1 MSENIEKHFTHLHLH
16 TDYSLLDG
24 AIQLDKLIEFGKK
37 HKCRAL
43 AISDHGNIFAAVKF
57 FEKCKKAGIKAIIGM
72 EAYITES
79 VSSRDIN
86 NPYYH
91 LLLLVENEE
100 GYRNLCRLIEFS
112 FTSGF
117 YFKPRIDYEVLK
129 KFSRGLIAT
138 SSCLGGHIP
147 KLIMS
152 GKLKEAKDKI
162 SKMQEMFLDR
172 YFLEVQPENQR
183 EQKELNENIFS
194 LEKELGIYSIA
205 TADCHYVSEKDRYA
219 HEVMLAIQT
228 RHLMSDSDRMTF
240 GDCLAYMRSP
250 EEMLNEFSARED
262 VVWRTGEVADLCNFE
277 FKTGKLFFPKFQLPE
292 PFLSDLEFF
301 KSQCE
306 DGFKILLLKGK
317 IEISKK
323 EEYEKRL
330 YLEIALI
337 DKMGFVPYFL
347 VVSDFIQWAKNNGIA
362 VGPGRGSVAGSLVS
376 WTLFITDIDPIKYN
390 LLFERFLNPERVSM
404 PDIDI
409 DFCVNG
415 RERVIQ
421 YVRDKY
427 GQDRVGQI
435 ITFGT
440 MMAKGAIKDV
450 ARALGFSFEDANM
463 ITNLIP
469 DELKISIKDSIEQ
482 EPKLKNLI
490 EKNEK
495 IAELFDIAQRL
506 EGMTRHASKHA
517 AGIVISPEPI
527 AHVLPIYIPAK
538 SNEIVTQ
545 YAMTELDLLGFLKM
559 DFLGLKNL
567 TLITNV
573 INLVKKNYGIDID
586 ISMIPLDDKKVFEL
600 NSKGD
605 TSGVFQLE
613 SDGIKDVLRKLQ
625 PACFEDIIAVN
636 ALYRPGPLGS
646 GMVDDFI
653 ERKHGR
659 QEVTYIFK
667 ELEEVL
673 KETYGVIVYQEQVM
687 KIASAI
693 AGYSLAE
700 ADILRRAMGK
710 KKADVMAEQRSVF
723 VKRSVERGFEEKK
736 SGELFDLMAYFAGYG
751 FNKSHSAAYALIA
764 YQTAYLKAHYLK
776 EFMACL
782 ITLELGNPETTSMY
796 INEVKGK
803 NIKLLPPDINRSVN
817 VFSCEGEAIRFGLL
831 GVKNVG
837 AAALESIFKERENG
851 VFLDLNDF
859 CQRIDL
865 RVCNKRVLEFLIIS
879 GSFDNLHDSRAE
891 MISNLDEFMK
901 CAQDFKN
908 NEESGQLSLFDEKT
922 GNEEIDKKK
931 FYLQKLI
938 KVDEWS
944 ALQKLEKE
952 KEALGIYLSNHPI
965 DDYDLKFSIYGIK
978 KINDVRE
985 TKNSY
990 EVTRGAIISFREV
1003 KTKKGDIMAF
1013 AVIEDQVAKADI
1025 VIFPKIYQ
1033 KYSDILR
1040 NFNLFIFSGDA
1051 TETSNENVKIKVES
1065 IIPLVNF
1072 DVESKISAFRL
1083 KLNSKIRKDEF
1094 FELSKLSSKNGE
1106 VDLIFEFEEKEKK
1119 FEHYVHGKLK
1129 LDEYF
1134 FKFARNKDIEIVPY
1148 F

>member
-1 MSENIEKHFTHLHLH
+1 
-16 TDYSLLDG
+16 
-24 AIQLDKLIEFGKK
+24 
-37 HKCRAL
+37 
-43 AISDHGNIFAAVKF
+43 
-57 FEKCKKAGIKAIIGM
+57 
-72 EAYITES
+72 
-79 VSSRDIN
+79 
-86 NPYYH
+86 
-91 LLLLVENEE
+91 
-100 GYRNLCRLIEFS
+100 
-112 FTSGF
+112 
-117 YFKPRIDYEVLK
+117 
-129 KFSRGLIAT
+129 
-138 SSCLGGHIP
+138 
-147 KLIMS
+147 MS
-152 GKLKEAKDKI
+152 GKEKEAKNKI
-162 SKMQEMFLDR
+162 SKMQELFKDR
-172 YFLEVQPENQR
+172 YFLEVQPENLS
-183 EQKELNENIFS
+183 EQKQLNEYIFS
-194 LEKELGIYSIA
+194 LEKEIGIPVIA

-228 RHLMSDSDRMTF
+228 RHLMSDVDRMTF
-240 GDCLAYMRSP
+240 GECRAHMRSP
-250 EEMLNEFSARED
+250 EEMLSEFSSRED
-262 VVWRTGEVADLCNFE
+262 IIWRTGEVADLCNFE

-292 PFLSDLEFF
+292 PFSSDSEFF
-301 KSQCE
+301 KNQCE
-306 DGFKILLLKGK
+306 EGFNKLLSKGK
-317 IEISKK
+317 IELSKK
-323 EEYEKRL
+323 EDYKKRL
-330 YLEIALI
+330 DLEIALI

-376 WTLFITDIDPIKYN
+376 WALAITDIDPIKYN

-415 RERVIQ
+415 REKVIQ

-427 GQDRVGQI
+427 GHDRVGQI

-463 ITNLIP
+463 ITNLVP
-469 DELKISIKDSIEQ
+469 DELKISIKDAIEQ
-482 EPKLKNLI
+482 EPKIKNLI

-495 IAELFDIAQRL
+495 VAELFDVAQRL

-527 AHVLPIYIPAK
+527 AHVLPIYIPPK

-567 TLITNV
+567 TLIINV
-573 INLVKKNYGIDID
+573 INLVKKNYGIEID
-586 ISMIPLDDKKVFEL
+586 ISMISLYDKKVFEL

-659 QEVTYIFK
+659 QKVTYIFK

-687 KIASAI
+687 KIASVI

-710 KKADVMAEQRSVF
+710 KKADVMEEQRSIF
-723 VKRSVERGFEEKK
+723 VKRSVERNFDEKK

-782 ITLELGNPETTSMY
+782 ITLELGNAETTSLY
-796 INEVKGK
+796 ISEVKGR
-803 NIKLLPPDINRSVN
+803 NIKLLPPDINKSIS
-817 VFSCEGEAIRFGLL
+817 VFSCEEEAIRFGLL

-837 AAALESIFKERENG
+837 AAALESIIKERENG
-851 VFLDLNDF
+851 NFLNLNDF

-891 MISNLDEFMK
+891 MISNLDEVMK
-901 CAQDFKN
+901 SAQDYKDN
-908 NEESGQLSLFDEKT
+908 KDSGQLSLFDENT
-922 GNEEIDKKK
+922 GDEEIDRKK
-931 FYLQKLI
+931 FYYQKWAN
-938 KVDEWS
+938 VDPWS
-944 ALQKLEKE
+944 SLQKLEKE

-965 DDYDLKFSIYGIK
+965 DDYDLKFSVYGIK
-978 KINDVRE
+978 TINEVRE

-1003 KTKKGDIMAF
+1003 KTKKGDLMAF
-1013 AVIEDQVAKADI
+1013 ATIEDQVSKADI

-1033 KYSDILR
+1033 KYSEILK

-1051 TETSNENVKIKVES
+1051 TETSNENVKIKAES
-1065 IIPLVNF
+1065 IIPLVDF
-1072 DVESKISAFRL
+1072 YAESKINTFRL
-1083 KLNSKIRKDEF
+1083 KVKDNFGRDEF
-1094 FELSKLSSKNGE
+1094 FELSKLCKIEGE

-1119 FEHYVHGKLK
+1119 FEHCVNKKLK
-1129 LDEYF
+1129 LDEEF
-1134 FKFARNKDIEIVPY
+1134 LRFAKTKNIEIFPY